1 MKVKLREGRMNKYN
15 GLFRRQVKALNRGEI
30 IELDEIPVDA
40 KPFLVEVDK
49 KQTKKKINKEENNG
63 N

>member
-1 MKVKLREGRMNKYN
+1 MKVKLKEGRMEKYN
-15 GLFRRQVKALNRGEI
+15 GLFRQQLKALNRGEI

-49 KQTKKKINKEENNG
+49 KTSNKKENKG
-63 N
+63 DK

>member
-1 MKVKLREGRMNKYN
+1 MKVKLKEGRMEKYN
-15 GLFRRQVKALNRGEI
+15 GLFRQQLKALNRGEI

-49 KQTKKKINKEENNG
+49 KISNKKENKG
-63 N
+63 DK

>member
-1 MKVKLREGRMNKYN
+1 MKVKLKDGKMDRNN
-15 GLFRRQVKALNRGEI
+15 GLLRNQMKALNRGKAIEI
-30 IELDEIPVDA
+30 DEIPVDA

-49 KQTKKKINKEENNG
+49 KQNKKKIKEESNG

>member
-1 MKVKLREGRMNKYN
+1 MKVKLKEGRMEKYN
-15 GLFRRQVKALNRGEI
+15 GLFRQQLKALNKGEI

-49 KQTKKKINKEENNG
+49 KTSNKKENKG
-63 N
+63 DK